1 VKVLAFGLPW
11 HDSVGLGRSHASVE
25 FFARIRS
32 SVRLASCRPVPTDCG
47 LNVHATNTFEDAWT
61 EPQTSCLSAEAR
73 NPLWTCC
80 KIRLRWPFWLIADR
94 APRWVSSV
102 CTGSLLLGAAG
113 LLRGYRAAVHWGA
126 REALGQFGAVPSN
139 ERVHIDRNRFTRGG
153 NYSGGRS
160 WYRYR
165 LEMGWREHGA
175 SNRADYGI
183 RAATAVSHGAT

>member
-1 VKVLAFGLPW
+1 MTLLDLVGPMQAWSFLPGYEAQYAWHRAGLCPLIVA
-11 HDSVGLGRSHASVE
+11 STSTQRTLSRMLGPSH
-25 FFARIRS
+25 R
-32 SVRLASCRPVPTDCG
+32 RPVCRRRRETHFG
-47 LNVHATNTFEDAWT
+47 A
-61 EPQTSCLSAEAR
+61 
-73 NPLWTCC
+73 CC